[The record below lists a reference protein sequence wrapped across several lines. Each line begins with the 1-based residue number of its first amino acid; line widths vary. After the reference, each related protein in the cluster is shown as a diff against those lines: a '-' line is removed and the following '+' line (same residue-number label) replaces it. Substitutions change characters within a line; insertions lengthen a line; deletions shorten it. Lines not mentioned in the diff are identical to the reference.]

1 MFYTEYYDV
10 IGGGYAGAETVM
22 ARAFKMPLISI

>member
-22 ARAFKMPLISI
+22 AWVFKMALISV